1 MVADP
6 PIIDVAIPT
15 WPNHPKR
22 IEYLRTMLQA
32 MNDNMKASR
41 NLVLWHCSA
50 ETQIDRNHPWQGD
63 ELKELCDSWC
73 TSIHW
78 RTLAANLGGNMNA
91 AMAMG
96 SGEFVFL
103 QQDDWV
109 LQHPLDL
116 SPGADLLRRHPEIDI
131 VRYNWPTAP
140 GMEPTFSG
148 DIEGWRLIDV
158 QGKWPYGDDP
168 HLRRRDFMDKWG
180 WYYDKGKHGTA
191 SGALMR
197 KLVLGNAKIV
207 VADKPYYK
215 HIGYVS
221 AVVDDV
227 RSGKGRRAE
236 VVE

>member
-1 MVADP
+1 MET
-6 PIIDVAIPT
+6 IDIAIPT

-22 IEYLRTMLQA
+22 IEYLRTMLERMLKGLRSDPMRHQFRIYCSYESQQDPDA
-32 MNDNMKASR
+32 EWRGSELILLCRDLR
-41 NLVLWHCSA
+41 INL
-50 ETQIDRNHPWQGD
+50 
-63 ELKELCDSWC
+63 K
-73 TSIHW
+73 W
-78 RTLAANLGGNMNA
+78 RTELANLGANMNA

-96 SGEFVFL
+96 SGEYVYL

-131 VRYNWPTAP
+131 VRYNWPTSP
-140 GMEPTFSG
+140 DMEPTFCG

-158 QGKWPYGDDP
+158 NGPWPYGDDP

-197 KLVLGNAKIV
+197 DLVKGGAKIV

-215 HIGYVS
+215 HVGYVS
-221 AVVDDV
+221 AVVGDE
-227 RSGKGRRAE
+227 RSGAGRRAE
-236 VVE
+236 TA